1 MRVLLGF
8 ANFMHKFVTVFEIF
22 LLFDNFVPAIIILYV
37 KASVIGGHASQID
50 FGRYEDP
57 IKETET

>member
-1 MRVLLGF
+1 
-8 ANFMHKFVTVFEIF
+8 MHKFVAVFEIF